1 MFVLRSTHNRI
12 VRQKDE
18 MIREL
23 NLKLEQ
29 LTEKQLESVE
39 KKVEKVKENEVTL
52 DNTLLEF
59 EETPIPQAVLT
70 SKGTP
75 RKLKMPARSE
85 AEERLQKAIDMFQK
99 RHNRSYVQ
107 KRLDVSRKTA
117 KRYLDIALQ
126 KRKIKKADYEALNK

>member
-12 VRQKDE
+12 VRQKDV

-52 DNTLLEF
+52 ANIPVEF
-59 EETPIPQAVLT
+59 EETPVPTVATEQ
-70 SKGTP
+70 P
-75 RKLKMPARSE
+75 RKLKMPPRSE

-99 RHNRSYVQ
+99 NHNRSYVQ
-107 KRLDVSRKTA
+107 KRLDVTRKTA